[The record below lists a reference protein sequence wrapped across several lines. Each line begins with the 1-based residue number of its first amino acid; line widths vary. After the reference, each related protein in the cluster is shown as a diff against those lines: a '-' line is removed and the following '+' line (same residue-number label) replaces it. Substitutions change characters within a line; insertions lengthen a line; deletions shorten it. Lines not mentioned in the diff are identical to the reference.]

1 LSKVTT
7 RTMVQHMFLHGVF
20 TLADDP
26 N

>member
-1 LSKVTT
+1 
-7 RTMVQHMFLHGVF
+7 MVQHMFLHGIF